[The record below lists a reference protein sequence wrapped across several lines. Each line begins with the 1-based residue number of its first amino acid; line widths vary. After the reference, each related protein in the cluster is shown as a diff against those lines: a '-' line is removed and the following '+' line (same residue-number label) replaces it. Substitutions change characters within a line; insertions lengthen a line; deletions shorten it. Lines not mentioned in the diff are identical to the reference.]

1 MSLVT
6 ISTLNKAA
14 EIKNQIPNTSRFID
28 PPKSN
33 RLIRKYFNVNI
44 WKNLESKGDIATV
57 LNLEFRSRKKYSV
70 KLKCLS

>member
-6 ISTLNKAA
+6 ISTLNKAV
-14 EIKNQIPNTSRFID
+14 EIENQIPNTSRFID

-44 WKNLESKGDIATV
+44 
-57 LNLEFRSRKKYSV
+57 
-70 KLKCLS
+70 